1 MARLV
6 IERIAEG
13 HSAASGDAAPR
24 TADPP
29 TVAAIRLVFGVGSGP
44 GDAPTAATWKP
55 AYTLSIPVFSLGGL
69 DADGVYEFDAADLLR
84 RLQERA
90 LRRRWGLRVELEL
103 HQGADTVAVAD
114 LCVDAPEGVT
124 LEVQG
129 RTRTGTVSA
138 GGGRS
143 VLVASDV
150 VTDPGRVAG
159 LGGSYDLRLD
169 GGAQGVTSSVRP
181 VKLRLTNYEF
191 EG

>member
-6 IERIAEG
+6 LERIAEG
-13 HSAASGDAAPR
+13 HAAASSDAAPR

-44 GDAPTAATWKP
+44 SDVPTAATWKA
-55 AYTLSIPVFSLGGL
+55 AYTVNIPVFSLGGL

-90 LRRRWGLRVELEL
+90 QRRRWGLRVELEL

-129 RTRTGTVSA
+129 RTRAGTVSS

-143 VLVASDV
+143 VVVASDI

-169 GGAQGVTSSVRP
+169 GAPGVTSGVRP